1 MNRLKILMVLLCWR
15 GKKVSPKECSYF
27 FVNYG
32 EVWCK
37 FYTLESHSISVN
49 VESFVTLSIYYRLIS
64 TRCWGS
70 IQRQD
75 QDISKR
81 IETRR
86 STRRFETENTSC
98 HLCRTRPVGGVGTLL
113 KVVDA
118 HRPGRQSCQLSLAS
132 QWRWLGRWPAC
143 DRSQLCQARRH
154 CSLWTLSM
162 ASFCCFPLFL
172 EFCSMLYTV
181 SLVTL
186 PFTVPLPKQVMCN
199 SATARCYLQDTFFIL
214 YLKDTFRKYLEIL
227 KTLFWRYVSKILFNW
242 TLVCRQQIRACFR
255 QLTNQ
260 STDVFVYKF
269 AAVSIC
275 RALSKNWIL

>member
-1 MNRLKILMVLLCWR
+1 MLRL
-15 GKKVSPKECSYF
+15 
-27 FVNYG
+27 N
-32 EVWCK
+32 
-37 FYTLESHSISVN
+37 T
-49 VESFVTLSIYYRLIS
+49 
-64 TRCWGS
+64 
-70 IQRQD
+70 
-75 QDISKR
+75 
-81 IETRR
+81 ETRPR
-86 STRRFETENTSC
+86 HFKTYRDETLDSTVRDREHILSAMSNEACRRRWYPAES
-98 HLCRTRPVGGVGTLL
+98 RRRPSS
-113 KVVDA
+113 
-118 HRPGRQSCQLSLAS
+118 RQASCQLSLAS